1 MPRQKGWPDAA
12 AAFEKRFKDQTAE
25 PGSEAAVRRTIDE
38 LRTGKPNYDL
48 MSPQLADATRQ
59 QLPHLQSTFAAMGAL
74 QCDF

>member
-1 MPRQKGWPDAA
+1 M
-12 AAFEKRFKDQTAE
+12 
-25 PGSEAAVRRTIDE
+25 RRTIDE